1 MSLLISCIISSQVD
15 ANPKKG
21 AERDFSFERPHE
33 RRRHGSSSLFVFYFP
48 WRLAVVLRARFQ
60 SPATPNTTQRSNA
73 RRVRSFRIILQKKKK
88 TNVESF
94 TLIAKLTAVSENLS
108 FLCWVWVGNEVTVMH
123 KFCRPEIRFA
133 GTCSASF
140 LYELRARKLLS
151 CFKLQ
156 GCERPD
162 VT

>member
-73 RRVRSFRIILQKKKK
+73 RRVRSFRHNFTKEKEDKCRKFHFNRK
-88 TNVESF
+88 TYRRF
-94 TLIAKLTAVSENLS
+94 WKLKLFVLS
-108 FLCWVWVGNEVTVMH
+108 MSWEWSNCYAQVLPAWNSVCRDM
-123 KFCRPEIRFA
+123 FCIVFIR
-133 GTCSASF
+133 TSRS
-140 LYELRARKLLS
+140 
-151 CFKLQ
+151 
-156 GCERPD
+156 
-162 VT
+162 